1 MIELTDIKPLTDF
14 LRNSKAHISDL
25 KETGRPEV
33 LTVNG
38 EAAVVVQD
46 AESYQRLV
54 ALSQQALDDARLDAA
69 LKALREG
76 ERGIS
81 SSEARALV
89 LSKLKKG

>member
-1 MIELTDIKPLTDF
+1 M
-14 LRNSKAHISDL
+14 
-25 KETGRPEV
+25 

-81 SSEARALV
+81 SCEARAQV
-89 LSKLKKG
+89 LAN